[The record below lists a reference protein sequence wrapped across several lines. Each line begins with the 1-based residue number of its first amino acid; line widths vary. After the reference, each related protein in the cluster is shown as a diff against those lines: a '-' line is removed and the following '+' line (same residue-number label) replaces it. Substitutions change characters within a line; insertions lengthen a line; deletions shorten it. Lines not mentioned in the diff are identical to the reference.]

1 MEAHPS
7 MAPARPQS
15 VKELVAQAE
24 NFAFNVNIAMKHWIR
39 AADTLYQEASA
50 NYMRRL
56 AVRLHQITDIVDR
69 HRSLYQMA
77 ISGEPI

>member
-1 MEAHPS
+1 MEARPS

-39 AADTLYQEASA
+39 AADTLYQEVGADS
-50 NYMRRL
+50 MRCLSLRL
-56 AVRLHQITDIVDR
+56 C
-69 HRSLYQMA
+69 
-77 ISGEPI
+77 

>member
-1 MEAHPS
+1 MEARPS

-39 AADTLYQEASA
+39 AADTLYQEVNGDS
-50 NYMRRL
+50 MRCLIL
-56 AVRLHQITDIVDR
+56 ALH
-69 HRSLYQMA
+69 
-77 ISGEPI
+77 

>member
-1 MEAHPS
+1 

-39 AADTLYQEASA
+39 AADTLYQEVNPDS
-50 NYMRRL
+50 MPRL
-56 AVRLHQITDIVDR
+56 ILP
-69 HRSLYQMA
+69 LYQIA
-77 ISGEPI
+77 DTT

>member
-1 MEAHPS
+1 MEARPN

-39 AADTLYQEASA
+39 AADTLYQEVCAGSCDVC
-50 NYMRRL
+50 L
-56 AVRLHQITDIVDR
+56 PVSVQVLT
-69 HRSLYQMA
+69 
-77 ISGEPI
+77 PF

>member
-1 MEAHPS
+1 

-39 AADTLYQEASA
+39 AADTLYQE
-50 NYMRRL
+50 
-56 AVRLHQITDIVDR
+56 VRADAMQPPSLHA
-69 HRSLYQMA
+69 HA
-77 ISGEPI
+77 I